1 MDRVSLMIRPSK
13 IGRRAL
19 LFGALGA
26 VLSATA
32 CKRPPKRYELTYYYI
47 PG

>member
-1 MDRVSLMIRPSK
+1 MTRATSLS
-13 IGRRAL
+13 RRDL
-19 LFGALGA
+19 LRGALVAALGT
-26 VLSATA
+26 TA